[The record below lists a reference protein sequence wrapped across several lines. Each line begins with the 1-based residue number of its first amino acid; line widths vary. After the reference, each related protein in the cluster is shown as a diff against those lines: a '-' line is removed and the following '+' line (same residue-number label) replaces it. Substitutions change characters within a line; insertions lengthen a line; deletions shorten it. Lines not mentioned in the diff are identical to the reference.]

1 MKDIF
6 AGYYHPT
13 DAEFAEI
20 WNSCI
25 FVFDANVFLNLYS
38 YSPKAT
44 KSFSDVLHKISDRIW
59 VPHQAAL
66 EYQDNR
72 LKKIAAQEK
81 TYEQIS
87 GILQQAQNE
96 LEGLLRDGHLSI
108 NVDSLLGTI
117 ESTFASVRGELS
129 KHRKRHPDL
138 FHNDHIR
145 TDLTQLFQHHTGLP
159 YSTEKLAEIYKLG
172 ELRYENNQPPGYRDR
187 KKEDVKRFGDHV
199 IKAKY
204 GDLIIWHQIQD
215 KATASQCPILF
226 ITDDRKDDWW
236 WEENGKTIG
245 PRPELITEMKEKAG
259 VLFYM
264 YTPTKFMEN
273 ANIYLGTKIN
283 KEIIDE
289 VRDVSEAKEG
299 WKDRVIDALE
309 NLGGQANLADI
320 YQYIRGSTSKKL
332 SKTWQTTIR
341 RTLYNHSSDVE
352 AYLGGDDLFQ
362 HLGKGRWGLRKENQ
376 SLPITTS
383 MSSSD

>member
-6 AGYYHPT
+6 AGYYQPT
-13 DAEFAEI
+13 NDEFKNI
-20 WNSCI
+20 WATCI

-44 KSFSDVLHKISDRIW
+44 ESFFDVLNKISDRIW
-59 VPHQAAL
+59 VSHQAAL

-72 LKKIAAQEK
+72 LKKIATQEK

-87 GILQQAQNE
+87 SILQQTQSD

-129 KHRKRHPDL
+129 KHKKRHPDL
-138 FHNDHIR
+138 FRNDHIR
-145 TDLTQLFQHHTGLP
+145 NELTRLFQHRIGLS
-159 YSTEKLAEIYKLG
+159 YSSDKLLEIYKVG
-172 ELRYENNQPPGYRDR
+172 ELRYDNNLPPGYRDR
-187 KKEDVKRFGDHV
+187 KKDDVKRYGDQV
-199 IKAKY
+199 IKSKY
-204 GDLIIWHQIQD
+204 GDLIMWFQTLD
-215 KATASQCPILF
+215 KAIATQCPVLF

-245 PRPELITEMKEKAG
+245 PRPELVTEMKEKASAS
-259 VLFYM
+259 FYM
-264 YTPTKFMEN
+264 YTPTRFMEN
-273 ANIYLGTKIN
+273 ANTYLGTNIN

-289 VRDVSEAKEG
+289 VRDVSEAKSG

-309 NLGGQANLADI
+309 SLGGQANLNDI
-320 YQYIRGSTSKKL
+320 YQYVQDNTSGKL
-332 SKTWQTTIR
+332 SKTWQTIIR
-341 RTLYNHSSDVE
+341 RTLYNFSSDVD

-362 HLGKGRWGLRKENQ
+362 HLGKGRWGLRTAEQGDRAKP
-376 SLPITTS
+376 LPEC
-383 MSSSD
+383 